1 MRVFSLVVT
10 VRNDRDGLRQLLPAL
25 ESQTLPPA
33 ELIIVD
39 GGSVDGT
46 LEVVEG
52 WSPGRFPV
60 RVAVAPGSNIAE
72 GRNAGVRLARYDWIA
87 CTDAGCRPD
96 PGWLDALAAAPAHAD
111 VIAGIFV
118 PDGASQFE
126 RIVSLTHYPVREEL
140 SDSSFLVRAAH
151 RLFGRDFRDFQAG
164 GRSMAFRKQAWEAIG
179 GFPADQYAGE
189 DLAFTAA
196 LLKHGYRSTLEPEAV
211 IRWRPPPTW
220 RATAR
225 MFFTYSRGDVR
236 RPPRARHGL
245 RAIAW
250 LVGSTLTVR
259 GGWRARGAMGVGFLS
274 YIGLPLW
281 RVRRAEIPVRY
292 WWGVPAAVAV
302 KDLSQLVG
310 AAAGL
315 IDLIRQQRQPNPHA
329 ARNDPRH
336 GQDAD
341 HSATSPEGGA
351 PTGGPSPSATRAASA
366 ARPPC

>member
-46 LEVVEG
+46 LDVVEG
-52 WSPGRFPV
+52 WSPARFPV

-96 PGWLDALAAAPAHAD
+96 PGWLDALAGAPAHAD
-111 VIAGIFV
+111 VVAGIFV

-140 SDSSFLVRAAH
+140 GDSSFLVRAAH

-220 RATAR
+220 RAMAR
-225 MFFTYSRGDVR
+225 MFFTYCRGDVR

-250 LVGSTLTVR
+250 LVGSGLVIR
-259 GGWRARGAMGVGFLS
+259 GGWRARAFMGVGFLS
-274 YIGLPLW
+274 YIGLPLR
-281 RVRRAEIPVRY
+281 RVRRAEIPVRH
-292 WWGVPAAVAV
+292 WWRVPAAVAV

-315 IDLIRQQRQPNPHA
+315 IDLMRQQPQPNPHA
-329 ARNDPRH
+329 ARNDP
-336 GQDAD
+336 GQEPDAD
-341 HSATSPEGGA
+341 SRVNARSASLEPAGA
-351 PTGGPSPSATRAASA
+351 PTAVSTAKLD
-366 ARPPC
+366 PPP